1 MSFITVRF
9 KDYKSAPWNWEP
21 RLITPALPFQFE
33 FLPKLSFFR
42 DRQRQVRKWQ
52 KQQAGRQNY
61 QRQMPIKSR
70 EASVTVKA
78 DWIVIEVL

>member
-9 KDYKSAPWNWEP
+9 KDYKSAPLNWEP
-21 RLITPALPFQFE
+21 RASNACTPFSVWI
-33 FLPKLSFFR
+33 LPKLSLFR